1 MSEREIQVTFPG
13 GVKVDAVYKGFL
25 IKTDQPVHQGGEGT
39 APAPFD
45 LFLASIATCAGFYT
59 VAFCRERGI
68 PTENAGVV
76 MHTEKDP
83 ETKMISKIRIEL
95 RLPAGFPEKYRRAVI
110 KAVDYC
116 TVKAHILKP
125 PAFELTAEIPK

>member
-83 ETKMISKIRIEL
+83 QTKMINKIRIEL